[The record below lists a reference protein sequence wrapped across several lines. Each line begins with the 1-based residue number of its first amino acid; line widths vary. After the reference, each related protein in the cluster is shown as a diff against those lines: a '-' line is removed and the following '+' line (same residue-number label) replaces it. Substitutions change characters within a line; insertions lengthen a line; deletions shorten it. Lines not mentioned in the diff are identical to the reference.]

1 MIFEKYNPIGAE
13 EKELVNQVLD
23 TGVLSQFYGEWGP
36 NFYGGPFVQKF
47 ERATENLFKVR
58 HAVTFNSWTSGLV
71 AAVGAIGISPG
82 DEVIVT
88 PFTMSAS
95 AMAILHWNGIPVF
108 ADIDRDTYCLDPKSV
123 ESRITDKT
131 KAIMS
136 VDIFGQSANTE
147 ELMKLAMKF
156 NLKVISDSAQA
167 PGALRNG
174 RYAGTLTHV
183 GGFSLN
189 YHKHIHTGE
198 GGILVTDDDNLAQRA
213 RLIRNHA
220 ESVVEEAGIADLNN
234 MVGFNF
240 RMTEID
246 AAIGLCQLNKLEK
259 IVKRRQYEANYLN
272 VRLSKLPGLIIPNV
286 GEGNTHVYYNY
297 ALQLN
302 RNIIKDKKSQI
313 IEKLSKAGL
322 PNISGRYPVIYF
334 LPIFQN
340 KIAFGKSGFPWNN
353 NDETSKVSYQK
364 GICPVAE
371 DLLENTLIQFYIN
384 DFDLSDE
391 NLDFIASKFEEVWQT
406 LSILD

>member
-1 MIFEKYNPIGAE
+1 
-13 EKELVNQVLD
+13 
-23 TGVLSQFYGEWGP
+23 
-36 NFYGGPFVQKF
+36 
-47 ERATENLFKVR
+47 
-58 HAVTFNSWTSGLV
+58 
-71 AAVGAIGISPG
+71 
-82 DEVIVT
+82 
-88 PFTMSAS
+88 
-95 AMAILHWNGIPVF
+95 
-108 ADIDRDTYCLDPKSV
+108 
-123 ESRITDKT
+123 
-131 KAIMS
+131 MS

-220 ESVVEEAGIADLNN
+220 ESVVEEAGITDLNN

-286 GEGNTHVYYNY
+286 EEGNTHVYYNY

-353 NDETSKVSYQK
+353 NDEISKVSYQK

>member
-1 MIFEKYNPIGAE
+1 MIFEKYNPIGEE

-23 TGVLSQFYGEWGP
+23 TGILSQFYGEWGP
-36 NFYGGPFVQKF
+36 SFYGGPFVQKF
-47 ERATENLFKVR
+47 ERATEKLFKVR

-71 AAVGAIGISPG
+71 AAVGAIGIAPG

-123 ESRITDKT
+123 ESRITNKT

-147 ELMKLAMKF
+147 ELMKLAKKF

-220 ESVVEEAGIADLNN
+220 ESVVEGAGITDLNN

-272 VRLSKLPGLIIPNV
+272 LRLSKLPGLIIPNV
-286 GEGNTHVYYNY
+286 EEGNTHVYYTY
-297 ALQLN
+297 ALQLD
-302 RNIIKDKKSQI
+302 RNIIKDKKSEI

-322 PNISGRYPVIYF
+322 PNISGSYPVIYF
-334 LPIFQN
+334 LPIFQS

-353 NDETSKVSYQK
+353 NDEISEVSYQK
-364 GICPVAE
+364 GLCPVAE
-371 DLLENTLIQFYIN
+371 DLLENTHLQFYIN